1 MIKKTAAA
9 LAAVCLMAGLCG
21 CAGGSGGSGM
31 KSIDLKES
39 NFKELGRT
47 YYSDGKIYCA
57 LSGTG
62 VEFRF
67 TGKSCSVT
75 VEGDGNSSDAAQA
88 DNHARIA
95 IYVNGERKIDD
106 MVDNA
111 TEVYDV
117 FKSDADEDVTV
128 RVIKLSESPMSTVAI
143 SDISVDGSGVGP
155 TEDSERLIEFVGDS
169 ITCGYGIDDEDR
181 NHHFSTKTEDV
192 TKTYAFKT
200 AEALGAD
207 WSMVSFSGY
216 GVISGYSDGTKKVSE
231 QTVPQ
236 YYEKLGYSW
245 SPNGSF
251 VPANIDWGFGR
262 LPDAV
267 VINLGTND
275 DSYCK
280 GDPTKSAEYR
290 DEYVNLL
297 KTVREH
303 NPDAQIFCTLGIM
316 GAQSLYP
323 YIEEAVAAYSA
334 ETGDTKVT
342 CMQFDGQL
350 ESDGIAADWH
360 PTEATHAKAAEK
372 LEEKIRETMGW

>member
-169 ITCGYGIDDEDR
+169 ITCGYGVDDEDR

-280 GDPTKSAEYR
+280 GDPTKSGEYR

-297 KTVREH
+297 KTVHILRRRS
-303 NPDAQIFCTLGIM
+303 PPIPPRPATQRSPVC
-316 GAQSLYP
+316 SLTDSSSP
-323 YIEEAVAAYSA
+323 TASPP
-334 ETGDTKVT
+334 TGTR
-342 CMQFDGQL
+342 L
-350 ESDGIAADWH
+350 RR
-360 PTEATHAKAAEK
+360 PTPRLPRSWRRKSGRRWGGK
-372 LEEKIRETMGW
+372 LEVRWWRVEDRSAAGG